1 MTRRVVTVVGDLD
14 GRGGMDGIGWI
25 GFVTID
31 CADPERL
38 AAWWGDLLRL
48 KVGRRGGP
56 YVELERPQAGVPK
69 PTLVFQRVA
78 EPKVGKARIHLDI
91 VVTDLAAATRRALA
105 LGASIAEDLASEDPW
120 LVMRDPEGN
129 EFCLIPTPTGA
140 DPLAPRDWSRGSP
153 NIRRE

>member
-1 MTRRVVTVVGDLD
+1 MGDLD
-14 GRGGMDGIGWI
+14 GRGGVDGIGWL

-31 CADPERL
+31 CADPEHL
-38 AAWWGDLLRL
+38 AAWWGDLLGL

-56 YVELERPQAGVPK
+56 YVELERPRAGVPK
-69 PTLVFQRVA
+69 PTLVFQRVP

-91 VVTDLAAATRRALA
+91 VVADLEAATRRAVA

-129 EFCLIPTPTGA
+129 EFCLIPTPAGA
-140 DPLAPRDWSRGSP
+140 DPLAPRDW
-153 NIRRE
+153 IRETRQHA

>member
-1 MTRRVVTVVGDLD
+1 MVRVVGDLD

-38 AAWWGDLLRL
+38 AAWWGELLGL
-48 KVGRRGGP
+48 TIGRRGGP
-56 YVELERPQAGVPK
+56 YVELERPRAGVPK
-69 PTLVFQRVA
+69 PTLVFQRVP

-91 VVTDLAAATRRALA
+91 VVADLEAATRRAVA
-105 LGASIAEDLASEDPW
+105 LGASIAEDLASEDSW

-129 EFCLIPTPTGA
+129 EFCLIPTPAGA
-140 DPLAPRDWSRGSP
+140 NPLAPRDWSREA
-153 NIRRE
+153 RQRA

>member
-1 MTRRVVTVVGDLD
+1 MTRGVVRAVGDLD
-14 GRGGMDGIGWI
+14 GRGGVDGIGWI

-31 CADPERL
+31 CADPEQL
-38 AAWWGDLLRL
+38 AAWWGDLLGL

-56 YVELERPQAGVPK
+56 YVELERPRAGVPK
-69 PTLVFQRVA
+69 PTLVFQRVP

-91 VVTDLAAATRRALA
+91 VVADLEAATRRAVA

-129 EFCLIPTPTGA
+129 EFCLIPTPAGA
-140 DPLAPRDWSRGSP
+140 DPLAPRDW
-153 NIRRE
+153 IRETRQHA

>member
-1 MTRRVVTVVGDLD
+1 MVRAVGDLD
-14 GRGGMDGIGWI
+14 GRGGVDGIGWI

-31 CADPERL
+31 CADPEQL
-38 AAWWGDLLRL
+38 AAWWGDLLGL

-56 YVELERPQAGVPK
+56 YVELERPRAGVPK
-69 PTLVFQRVA
+69 PTLVFQRVP

-91 VVTDLAAATRRALA
+91 VVADLEAATRRAVA

-129 EFCLIPTPTGA
+129 EFCLIPTPAGA
-140 DPLAPRDWSRGSP
+140 DPLAPRDW
-153 NIRRE
+153 IRETRQHA

>member
-1 MTRRVVTVVGDLD
+1 MVRVVGDLD

-38 AAWWGDLLRL
+38 AAWWGDLLGL
-48 KVGRRGGP
+48 KLGRRGGP
-56 YVELERPQAGVPK
+56 YVELERPRAGVPR
-69 PTLVFQRVA
+69 PTLVFQRVP

-91 VVTDLAAATRRALA
+91 VVADLEAATRRALA

-129 EFCLIPTPTGA
+129 EFCLIPTPAGA
-140 DPLAPRDWSRGSP
+140 NPLAPRDWSRGA
-153 NIRRE
+153 RQRA

>member
-1 MTRRVVTVVGDLD
+1 MVRAVGDLD
-14 GRGGMDGIGWI
+14 GRGGGVDGIGWI

-38 AAWWGDLLRL
+38 AAWWGDLLGL
-48 KVGRRGGP
+48 KLGRRGGP
-56 YVELERPQAGVPK
+56 YVELERPRAGVPR
-69 PTLVFQRVA
+69 PTLVFQRVP

-91 VVTDLAAATRRALA
+91 VVADLEAATRRALA

-140 DPLAPRDWSRGSP
+140 DPLAPRDWSRGLAQHP
-153 NIRRE
+153 

>member
-1 MTRRVVTVVGDLD
+1 
-14 GRGGMDGIGWI
+14 
-25 GFVTID
+25 
-31 CADPERL
+31 
-38 AAWWGDLLRL
+38 
-48 KVGRRGGP
+48 
-56 YVELERPQAGVPK
+56 VPR

-129 EFCLIPTPTGA
+129 EFCLIPTPAGA
-140 DPLAPRDWSRGSP
+140 DPLAPRDW
-153 NIRRE
+153 NREARQRA

>member
-1 MTRRVVTVVGDLD
+1 VGDLD
-14 GRGGMDGIGWI
+14 GRGGVDGIGWI

-31 CADPERL
+31 CADPEQL
-38 AAWWGDLLRL
+38 AAWWGDLLGL

-56 YVELERPQAGVPK
+56 YVELERPRAGVPK
-69 PTLVFQRVA
+69 PTLVFQRVP

-91 VVTDLAAATRRALA
+91 VVADLEAATRRAVA

-129 EFCLIPTPTGA
+129 EFCLIPTPAGA
-140 DPLAPRDWSRGSP
+140 DPLAPRDW
-153 NIRRE
+153 IRETRQHA

>member
-1 MTRRVVTVVGDLD
+1 MGDLD
-14 GRGGMDGIGWI
+14 GRGGVDGIGWI

-31 CADPERL
+31 CADPEQL
-38 AAWWGDLLRL
+38 AAWWGDLLGL

-56 YVELERPQAGVPK
+56 YVELERPRAGVPK
-69 PTLVFQRVA
+69 PTLVFQRVP

-91 VVTDLAAATRRALA
+91 VVADLEAATRRAVA

-129 EFCLIPTPTGA
+129 EFCLIPTPAGA
-140 DPLAPRDWSRGSP
+140 DPLAPRDW
-153 NIRRE
+153 IRETRQHA

>member
-1 MTRRVVTVVGDLD
+1 MTRGMVRVVGDLD
-14 GRGGMDGIGWI
+14 GRGDIDGIGWI
-25 GFVTID
+25 GFVKID

-38 AAWWGDLLRL
+38 AAWWGDLLGL

-56 YVELERPQAGVPK
+56 YVELERPRAGVPR

-91 VVTDLAAATRRALA
+91 VVADLQAATRRALA

-129 EFCLIPTPTGA
+129 EFCLIPTPAGA
-140 DPLAPRDWSRGSP
+140 DPLAPRDW
-153 NIRRE
+153 RREARQRA

>member
-1 MTRRVVTVVGDLD
+1 MVRAVGDLD
-14 GRGGMDGIGWI
+14 GRGGVDGIGWI

-31 CADPERL
+31 CPDPEQL
-38 AAWWGDLLRL
+38 AAWWGDLLGL

-56 YVELERPQAGVPK
+56 YVELERPRAGVPK
-69 PTLVFQRVA
+69 PTLVFQRVP

-91 VVTDLAAATRRALA
+91 VVADLEAATRRAVA

-129 EFCLIPTPTGA
+129 EFCLIPTPAGA
-140 DPLAPRDWSRGSP
+140 DPLAPRDW
-153 NIRRE
+153 IRETRQHA

>member
-1 MTRRVVTVVGDLD
+1 VGDLD
-14 GRGGMDGIGWI
+14 GRGGVDGIGWI

-31 CADPERL
+31 CADPEQL
-38 AAWWGDLLRL
+38 AAWWGDLLGL

-56 YVELERPQAGVPK
+56 YVELERPRAGVPK
-69 PTLVFQRVA
+69 PTLVFQRVP

-91 VVTDLAAATRRALA
+91 VVADLEAATRRAVA

-129 EFCLIPTPTGA
+129 EFCLIPTPAGA
-140 DPLAPRDWSRGSP
+140 DPMAPRDW
-153 NIRRE
+153 IRETRQHA

>member
-1 MTRRVVTVVGDLD
+1 MVRVVGDLD

-31 CADPERL
+31 CADPEQL
-38 AAWWGDLLRL
+38 AAWWGDLLGL

-56 YVELERPQAGVPK
+56 YVELERPRAGVPK
-69 PTLVFQRVA
+69 PTLVFQRVP

-91 VVTDLAAATRRALA
+91 VVADLEAATRRAVA

-129 EFCLIPTPTGA
+129 EFCLIPTPAGA
-140 DPLAPRDWSRGSP
+140 DPLAPRDW
-153 NIRRE
+153 IRETRQHA

>member
-1 MTRRVVTVVGDLD
+1 MVRAVGDLD
-14 GRGGMDGIGWI
+14 GRGGVDGIGWI

-31 CADPERL
+31 CADPEQL
-38 AAWWGDLLRL
+38 AAWWGDLLGL

-56 YVELERPQAGVPK
+56 YVELERPRAGVPK
-69 PTLVFQRVA
+69 PTLVFQRVP

-91 VVTDLAAATRRALA
+91 VVVDLEAATRRAVA

-129 EFCLIPTPTGA
+129 EFCLIPTPAGA
-140 DPLAPRDWSRGSP
+140 DPLAPRDW
-153 NIRRE
+153 IRETRQHA

>member
-1 MTRRVVTVVGDLD
+1 MVRAVGDLD

-38 AAWWGDLLRL
+38 AAWWGDLLGL

-56 YVELERPQAGVPK
+56 YVELERPRAGVPR
-69 PTLVFQRVA
+69 PTLVFQRVP

-91 VVTDLAAATRRALA
+91 VVADLEAATRRALA

-129 EFCLIPTPTGA
+129 EFCLIPTPAGA
-140 DPLAPRDWSRGSP
+140 NPLAPRDW
-153 NIRRE
+153 RREARQRA

>member
-1 MTRRVVTVVGDLD
+1 MVRAVGDLD
-14 GRGGMDGIGWI
+14 GRGGGVDGIGWI

-31 CADPERL
+31 CADPEQL
-38 AAWWGDLLRL
+38 AAWWGDLLGL

-56 YVELERPQAGVPK
+56 YVELERPRAGVPK
-69 PTLVFQRVA
+69 PTLVFQRVP

-91 VVTDLAAATRRALA
+91 VVVDLEAATRRAVA

-129 EFCLIPTPTGA
+129 EFCLIPTPAGA
-140 DPLAPRDWSRGSP
+140 DPLAPRDW
-153 NIRRE
+153 IRETRQHA